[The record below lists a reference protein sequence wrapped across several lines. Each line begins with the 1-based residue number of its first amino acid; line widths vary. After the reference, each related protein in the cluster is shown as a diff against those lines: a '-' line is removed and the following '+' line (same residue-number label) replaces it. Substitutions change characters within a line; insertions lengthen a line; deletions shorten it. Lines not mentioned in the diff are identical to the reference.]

1 MNWNNP
7 DADPGES
14 EEEYEAR
21 KREESEAATGLMFMV
36 VEGFI
41 FVLKIAAIFGMFFY
55 AGFLLSQKFWGVETD
70 KFKFGVSPYYLSTL
84 FSVLFISLKEL
95 SLACRQRT
103 GNYGYYRG

>member
-21 KREESEAATGLMFMV
+21 KREESEAATGLMFIV

-41 FVLKIAAIFGMFFY
+41 FVLKIAAIFG
-55 AGFLLSQKFWGVETD
+55 GH
-70 KFKFGVSPYYLSTL
+70 
-84 FSVLFISLKEL
+84 
-95 SLACRQRT
+95 
-103 GNYGYYRG
+103 

>member
-70 KFKFGVSPYYLSTL
+70 KFKIWSFSLIIYLPYFLYYLFL
-84 FSVLFISLKEL
+84 
-95 SLACRQRT
+95 
-103 GNYGYYRG
+103 